1 MANERTNVSD
11 VLSQASQP
19 GYRRRPG
26 EITTQH
32 RNTTSRKRHK
42 SRYLDWAAL
51 TLAHSRDFETKEEQ
65 ALALLFPRTK
75 AMMHAGRQAGVEE
88 LVIYI

>member
-1 MANERTNVSD
+1 M
-11 VLSQASQP
+11 
-19 GYRRRPG
+19 
-26 EITTQH
+26 QH

-42 SRYLDWAAL
+42 QKSLEWASVSA
-51 TLAHSRDFETKEEQ
+51 AHSRDFETKEEQ

-88 LVIYI
+88 LVYILQASRRQAFRPGDHHRLALGL